1 MKKILFTL
9 PLLFAMLLAVSC
21 NNEGT
26 KTSFPTFE
34 DFCKTRVLDSCEY
47 IQFLIPGG
55 FPCITHK
62 GNCRFCEERRK
73 KEIKETVDKL
83 FMMQE

>member
-26 KTSFPTFE
+26 KTSFLTFE
-34 DFCKTRVLDSCEY
+34 HFYSTRTYDSCEY
-47 IQFLIPGG
+47 VRYRCGNFFGLA
-55 FPCITHK
+55 HK